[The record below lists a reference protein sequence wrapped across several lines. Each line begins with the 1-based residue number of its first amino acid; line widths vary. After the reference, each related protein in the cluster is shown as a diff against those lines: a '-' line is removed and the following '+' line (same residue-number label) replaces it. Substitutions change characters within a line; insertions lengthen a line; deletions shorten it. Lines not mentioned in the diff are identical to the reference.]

1 MASPRKLCCF
11 IDRGGTF
18 TDCFCT
24 FGEGREIA
32 LKVLSENPQH
42 YPDSSLECVRLG
54 LEWALGQ
61 PFPRGAKLPAEHMD
75 EVRIGTTIATNAL
88 LERTGNRFGYVTTMG
103 FKDLLEIGSQ
113 SRVDIFDLKID
124 SQPTVLFH
132 DVVELPERVVLVEN
146 SAEVEV
152 ERALPSDREIQ
163 LLLAPLLQKGIRSL
177 AVALLHSAIFPD
189 HEVRVGHVARAMGF
203 TNVCLSHETMPM
215 VRLVLRGNTVCA
227 DAYLTPKIQHFVDSF
242 LQGFTAK
249 VNVLFMRSDGGL
261 ERAESFSGHRAI
273 LSGPAGGVN
282 GFAKTAYSQ
291 VPVIGFDMG
300 GTSTDVSRY
309 AGQLELVFE
318 TTTAGI
324 TIQAPQLDIV
334 TVAAG
339 GGSRLVFANGLFKVG
354 PESAGSKP
362 GPVCYRKPGG
372 LLAVT
377 DANVVLGRLVPS
389 QFPKVFGPNETSAI
403 DVDAAWGAFREMIAT
418 HQLGHLSVEQVALGF
433 VRVANEAMCR
443 PIREMTLA
451 KGLDV
456 TEHVLASFGGAGG
469 QHCCAIARNLGI
481 KRIAISRYAGV
492 LSAVGLGLADVVE
505 EAQLPASAV
514 ELSQAT
520 LEQLTA
526 KLHALQLEC
535 QAKLELVGTD
545 SSAIQYERF
554 LHLRYAGT
562 ETSVPVP
569 WQSTPHALLAEF
581 ERHHQSVYGF
591 LLQRRQLLVDD
602 IRCRARLPSRFQW
615 PGSSPATN
623 RAVRPTPEP
632 LLQQRVFM
640 GGSGG
645 GNGEWVEHCNV
656 YVVNANLFSCV
667 VPGPAILLQ
676 GISTVLVEPHCVATV
691 SALGDIDIDLL
702 PEPVV
707 GTTATTTTPA
717 VTTPEADPI
726 QLSLYA
732 HRFMS
737 IAEQMGKTLRQTA
750 VSVNIKE
757 RLDFSCAVFA
767 EDGGLVA
774 HAPYIPVHLGA
785 MSSAVRAQI
794 DYWGRDIHPGDVLV
808 SNHPQLAGGSHL
820 PDITVITPAFH
831 DGKVV
836 FWIANRGHH
845 SDIGGIS
852 PGSMPAN
859 STLLV
864 EEGAAIVAF
873 KLVQR
878 GEFNERGITELLT
891 KPACEWS
898 VGTRNLADNVS
909 DLRAQVAANVRG
921 LALVSALIAER
932 TLPVVHKYMRHI
944 RDHCD
949 TCVQQLIRRKMAEL
963 GTELFAEDFMDDG
976 SRIRLVVT
984 LSVVGTRPTARFDFT
999 GTGSQ
1004 VIGNWNCPKAV
1015 TLSAIVYCLRCMIGE
1030 AIPLNEGVMG
1040 SIQVVIPPQSLLDP
1054 APTSAVVGGNVLTSQ
1069 RLCDVIL
1076 KAFDAC
1082 AASQGCMNNLTI
1094 GNEHFGYYETIC
1106 GGAGAGPGFAGRS
1119 AVHTHMTNTRI
1130 GDPEII
1136 EKRFPLLVRRFE
1148 IRQGSGG
1155 LGEFNGGN
1163 GCVREIEFRASV
1175 TCSIVSERRALEPF
1189 GLHGGGNGQ
1198 RGRNSWWSAR
1208 EQAWH
1213 NVGGKRTWQV
1223 GKGDVVRIETPG
1235 GGAFGPTS
1243 TSFSKL

>member
-1 MASPRKLCCF
+1 MASPKLCCF

-24 FGEGREIA
+24 FGEGRETA
-32 LKVLSENPQH
+32 LKVLSENLQH

-54 LEWALGQ
+54 LEWALGLSI
-61 PFPRGAKLPAEHMD
+61 PRGTKLPAHYID
-75 EVRIGTTIATNAL
+75 EIRIGTTIATNAL
-88 LERTGNRFGYVTTMG
+88 LERKGNRFGYITTMG

-124 SQPTVLFH
+124 SQPTVLYQ
-132 DVVELPERVVLVEN
+132 DVIELPERVVLIEN
-146 SAEVEV
+146 STKVKVE
-152 ERALPSDREIQ
+152 LPLPNDDKIQ
-163 LLLAPLLQKGIRSL
+163 LLLAPLLQKGIDSL
-177 AVALLHSAIFPD
+177 AVALMHSAIFPH
-189 HEVRVGHVARAMGF
+189 HEIRVGQVAKEMGF
-203 TNVCLSHETMPM
+203 INVYLSHETMPM

-227 DAYLTPKIQHFVDSF
+227 DAYLTPKIQEFIQSF
-242 LQGFTAK
+242 LNGFDAK

-282 GFAKTAYSQ
+282 GFARTAYHNL
-291 VPVIGFDMG
+291 PVIGFDMG

-324 TIQAPQLDIV
+324 TIQAPQLDII

-339 GGSRLVFANGLFKVG
+339 GGSRLVFANGMFQVG

-372 LLAVT
+372 LLALT

-389 QFPKVFGPNETSAI
+389 QFPKVFGPNETSGI
-403 DVDAAWGAFREMIAT
+403 DSDAARDKFQEMIDMY
-418 HQLGHLSVEQVALGF
+418 QLSHLSVEQVALGF

-443 PIREMTLA
+443 PIREMTLS

-456 TEHVLASFGGAGG
+456 TEHLLASFGGAGG
-469 QHCCAIARNLGI
+469 QHCCAIARNLGV
-481 KRIAISRYAGV
+481 KCIAISRYAGV
-492 LSAVGLGLADVVE
+492 LSAVGLGLADIVE
-505 EAQLPASAV
+505 EAQLPASSV
-514 ELSQAT
+514 ELTPTSLQ
-520 LEQLTA
+520 QLTA
-526 KLHALQLEC
+526 ELSLLQLEC
-535 QAKLELVGTD
+535 QTKLQLVGCDPST
-545 SSAIQYERF
+545 IQYERF

-562 ETSVPVP
+562 ETSVPVL
-569 WQSTPHALLAEF
+569 WQSTPHALLVEF

-615 PGSSPATN
+615 PNSPSTTSLTVA
-623 RAVRPTPEP
+623 RITPEP

-640 GGSGG
+640 GIN
-645 GNGEWVEHCNV
+645 NGTWIEHCNV

-667 VPGPAILLQ
+667 IPGPAILLQ
-676 GISTVLVEPHCVATV
+676 GISTVLVEPYCVATV
-691 SALGDIDIDLL
+691 SAWGDIDIDLL
-702 PEPVV
+702 PEPM
-707 GTTATTTTPA
+707 TTFTSPTAQ
-717 VTTPEADPI
+717 VDPI

-794 DYWGRDIHPGDVLV
+794 DYWKEDIHPGDVLI

-820 PDITVITPAFH
+820 PDITVITPAFYEN
-831 DGKVV
+831 KVV

-864 EEGAAIVAF
+864 EEGAAIIAF
-873 KLVQR
+873 KLVQG
-878 GEFNERGITELLT
+878 GEFNEQGITELLT

-898 VGTRNLADNVS
+898 TGTRNLADNLS
-909 DLRAQVAANVRG
+909 DLKAQVAANVKG
-921 LALVSALIAER
+921 LSLVYALIAER
-932 TLPVVHKYMRHI
+932 TLPIVHNYMQHI
-944 RDHCD
+944 RDHCNK
-949 TCVQQLIRRKMAEL
+949 CVQQLIHHKMNQL
-963 GTELFAEDFMDDG
+963 GTRLFAEDFMDDG
-976 SRIRLVVT
+976 SPIQLTVT
-984 LSVVGTRPTARFDFT
+984 LGAAPQPSAKFDFT
-999 GTGSQ
+999 GTGNQ

-1030 AIPLNEGVMG
+1030 SIPLNEGVMG
-1040 SIQVVIPPQSLLDP
+1040 SIQVVIPSQSLLDP
-1054 APTSAVVGGNVLTSQ
+1054 ASTSAVVGGNVLTSQ

-1076 KAFDAC
+1076 KAFNAC

-1094 GNEHFGYYETIC
+1094 GNDKFGYYETIC
-1106 GGAGAGPGFAGRS
+1106 GGAGAGPTFSGRS

-1155 LGEFNGGN
+1155 HGKFNGGN
-1163 GCVREIEFRASV
+1163 GCIREIEFRQNV

-1198 RGRNSWWSAR
+1198 RGRNLWFSSQ
-1208 EQAWH
+1208 EQMWR

-1223 GKGDVVRIETPG
+1223 GKGDLVRIETPG
-1235 GGAFGPTS
+1235 GGAFGSPS
-1243 TSFSKL
+1243 SRL